1 MDKEFI
7 ERLIVVAILSLIM
20 TFINLI
26 CIWKG

>member
-7 ERLIVVAILSLIM
+7 ERLVVTLILLSIM
-20 TFINLI
+20 AFINLI